1 MKIFITLLYGVS
13 AMMFL
18 FIFYLFLIMM
28 IKGNFKNNIGKID
41 NKDKNADSNNLRIIP
56 DDVHEEKPTNKSTQ
70 KEDCKVYAEKN
81 KYTFTKTS
89 KVEKIIIENNS
100 YDNDYQENE
109 TIDSPIKERENIL
122 SKLFKGPD
130 KL

>member
-1 MKIFITLLYGVS
+1 MEIFITLLYGVS
-13 AMMFL
+13 TMMFL

-28 IKGNFKNNIGKID
+28 IKGNLKNNIGKID

-56 DDVHEEKPTNKSTQ
+56 DDVREEKPTNKSTQ
-70 KEDCKVYAEKN
+70 KEDCKVYAENN

-89 KVEKIIIENNS
+89 KVEKTIIENNS
-100 YDNDYQENE
+100 YDNDYQKNE
-109 TIDSPIKERENIL
+109 TTDSPIKENENIL